1 MGREKQRPW
10 FDIFVAAGPLE
21 TVSHEFSCESGRSR
35 NSESGMTILKP
46 PRLRRGEVIG
56 LIAPA
61 SAPSD
66 SRKIELAVRYL
77 ERLGYRVEV
86 GQHVGARHGYFA
98 GTDEQRLADLNGM
111 LNDPKVKAIFAVRGG
126 YGTPRLLPLVDYA
139 AVRRQPKI
147 VVGYSDLT
155 ALQLAF
161 FRKTGLVTFSGPMA
175 AVELWKNPDPYTE
188 EHFWRLLTSARK
200 IGALPNPPG
209 QPIVMRHPGYAE
221 GRLLG
226 GNLSLLVSNL
236 GTPFSP
242 DYRGALL
249 VLEDVREHFHRLD
262 RMFTQ
267 LRNAGVLGR
276 ISGLLFGCFTE
287 CAPSNS
293 KEPHLPLKQILAEVL
308 SWVETPVIEGFQ
320 YGHIPRKLT
329 VPLGVRARLDADRGK
344 VEVLESAVV

>member
-1 MGREKQRPW
+1 VK
-10 FDIFVAAGPLE
+10 AAGAEILKAD
-21 TVSHEFSCESGRSR
+21 
-35 NSESGMTILKP
+35 MTILKP
-46 PRLRRGEVIG
+46 PRLRRGDVIG

-66 SRKIELAVRYL
+66 SRKVELAVRYL
-77 ERLGYRVEV
+77 ENLGYRVQV
-86 GQHVGARHGYFA
+86 GEHVGARHGYFG
-98 GTDEQRLADLNGM
+98 GTDEQRIADLNAM
-111 LNDPKVKAIFAVRGG
+111 LNDPRVKAIFAVRGG
-126 YGTPRLLPLVDYA
+126 YGTPRLLPFVDYR

-147 VVGYSDLT
+147 IVGYSDLT
-155 ALQLAF
+155 ALQLAL

-175 AVELWKNPDPYTE
+175 AVELWKNPDAYTE

-200 IGALPNPPG
+200 IGVLPNPPG
-209 QPIVMRHPGYAE
+209 RPIVMRRPGHAE

-267 LRNAGVLGR
+267 LRNAGVLAQ
-276 ISGLLFGCFTE
+276 ISGLLLGSFTK
-287 CAPSNS
+287 CAPGNS
-293 KEPHLPLKQILAEVL
+293 KDPHLVLKQIFAEVL
-308 SWVETPVIEGFQ
+308 GWVETPVVEHFQ
-320 YGHIPRKLT
+320 YGHIPQKLT
-329 VPLGVRARLDADRGK
+329 VPFGVRARLDADRGR
-344 VEVLESAVV
+344 VEVLESTVV